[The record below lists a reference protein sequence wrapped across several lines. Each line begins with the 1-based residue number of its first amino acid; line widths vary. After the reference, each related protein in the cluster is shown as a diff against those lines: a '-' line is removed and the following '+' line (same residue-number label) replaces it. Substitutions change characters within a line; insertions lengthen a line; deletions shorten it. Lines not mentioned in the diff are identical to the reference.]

1 VTLAR
6 SESRLARLA
15 LARWT
20 GVITRGVLAV
30 TQTLDERRTNGR
42 HARTENGRH
51 EASADGGPPLDSAQ
65 QSSGSKAAQK
75 MRRGPRVALGC
86 ALLLFTAVVLAH
98 LTWAWSIASRL
109 VPDSSG
115 VTPAAIRAHWL
126 GVAFTPTLT
135 FTLLLIVALSAMA
148 GSTAATAMVFSNRA
162 GYDQLEKYWVWWY
175 LLRPGVSAVVAVVAY
190 VAVKSGFLGTIN
202 DTQTK
207 GLAFAAALGGLTGL
221 FTDKMLEKLQKA
233 LGLSPFT
240 DPAAAA
246 AAASAAST
254 EPASTDPA
262 TAATTSANGD
272 GTGALTIP
280 EAVVGGNS
288 RTMTLPIQPDGQVV
302 NEQPIQT
309 DNRPI
314 PADGDQDVD
323 QEPTPVPGS
332 PTGEEG
338 V

>member
-1 VTLAR
+1 MQPG
-6 SESRLARLA
+6 SRA
-15 LARWT
+15 
-20 GVITRGVLAV
+20 
-30 TQTLDERRTNGR
+30 
-42 HARTENGRH
+42 TE
-51 EASADGGPPLDSAQ
+51 
-65 QSSGSKAAQK
+65 K
-75 MRRGPRVALGC
+75 MSRGPRVAIGC
-86 ALLLFTAVVLAH
+86 ALLLFTAVLLAH
-98 LTWAWSIASRL
+98 LTWAWSMASRL
-109 VPDSSG
+109 VPGTDG
-115 VTPAAIRAHWL
+115 VTPPAIRAHWL

-135 FTLLLIVALSAMA
+135 FTLILIVALSAMA

-190 VAVKSGFLGTIN
+190 VAVKSGFIGTIN

-240 DPAAAA
+240 DPALAATGVDV
-246 AAASAAST
+246 T
-254 EPASTDPA
+254 EPAPTPPASPNGDAPVTVTIPDTAPNTIPA
-262 TAATTSANGD
+262 TVSLPTQQADS
-272 GTGALTIP
+272 P
-280 EAVVGGNS
+280 VVVS
-288 RTMTLPIQPDGQVV
+288 
-302 NEQPIQT
+302 EQPEQT

-332 PTGEEG
+332 PTGDDG